1 MIIFLTYLHTRLTLI
16 IVGNL
21 SSLININSSFLGI
34 TLLSLSGNVGDTINA
49 SIAAKLNA
57 PDILTSSILGSQ
69 VINLQLCLG
78 LPWMI
83 YILKNYFTN
92 KPPII
97 YFGFKNQNP
106 LKFCLPLFLVVMAS
120 IFILTV
126 CNLNLNKKNGICL
139 IFIYVCYLIYE
150 FDHNLKSK

>member
-49 SIAAKLNA
+49 SIAGKLNA

-83 YILKNYFTN
+83 YIRNAKF
-92 KPPII
+92 
-97 YFGFKNQNP
+97 NQHT
-106 LKFCLPLFLVVMAS
+106 LMFYT
-120 IFILTV
+120 I
-126 CNLNLNKKNGICL
+126 G
-139 IFIYVCYLIYE
+139 
-150 FDHNLKSK
+150 